1 MQALGSGITL
11 DSPMIKGH
19 PYGAPVVNHMA
30 ATVGYQGSPAPN
42 QWFGGV
48 LSAHAGSIALLDAS
62 GTVVVD
68 AMVYGSHQSNSSGNG
83 TIASPELAT
92 LGAEQRQ
99 GCASWLCPAWPEASG
114 RPPQQPVPP
123 TGAWAASRTAP
134 PPTFPRPVRPTSL
147 TGSAIEDAFGIVF
160 SELGGA
166 R

>member
-92 LGAEQRQ
+92 LGAEQGKG
-99 GCASWLCPAWPEASG
+99 GCIVVVPGLARGFGPAA
-114 RPPQQPVPP
+114 
-123 TGAWAASRTAP
+123 AAASAANRSVGRFPDGAATDVPTPGAP
-134 PPTFPRPVRPTSL
+134 NKSYGKRH
-147 TGSAIEDAFGIVF
+147 
-160 SELGGA
+160 
-166 R
+166 